1 MRALV
6 YVAPELVE
14 MQERPRPTLRAGE
27 EEIHVEMSGI
37 CGSDMSGFLG
47 HSPRRKAPLTLG
59 HELVG
64 RIRDGR
70 RVVAN
75 PLMSCGKCTQCLS
88 AAQNLCERWRVLGFD
103 GTEGS
108 FAEYVAVP
116 AGQLY
121 KVPDDLPSARAVMA
135 EPLANVVHLFRI
147 AAPPP
152 FFRLAIVGAGA
163 MGALAF
169 LVAQLIGA
177 KDVLTVDVNPE
188 RLSVMKKMGVA
199 DTANASDP
207 TVLRDLCAKG
217 KASFDVVI
225 DASGTAAARQ
235 TSFDL
240 CRPGGQVVLLGMG
253 DQRSEVDFVTSI
265 RKEHCVVMSFAYTP
279 VDFQRALSLIID
291 GKIDLAPW
299 TETLPLEQ
307 GQRAFE
313 KMTRA
318 PGATLKM
325 LLSIG

>member
-14 MQERPRPTLRAGE
+14 MQERPRPVLRAGE
-27 EEIHVEMSGI
+27 EEIRVEMSGL

-47 HSPRRKAPLTLG
+47 HSPRRKPPLTLG

-64 RIRDGR
+64 RLRDGR

-88 AAQNLCERWRVLGFD
+88 GAQNLCERWRLLGFD
-103 GTEGS
+103 GIEGS

-116 AGQLY
+116 SGQLY
-121 KVPDDLPSARAVMA
+121 DVRDDLPSACAVMA
-135 EPLANVVHLFRI
+135 EPLANLVHLFRV
-147 AAPPP
+147 ASPPP
-152 FFRLAIVGAGA
+152 FFRLAIVGSGT

-169 LVAQLIGA
+169 LTSRLIGA
-177 KDVLTVDVNPE
+177 KDVLAIDVNPE
-188 RLSVMKKMGVA
+188 RLGVMKKMGVA
-199 DTANASDP
+199 DAMNASDP
-207 TVLRDLCAKG
+207 MALRDLCANG
-217 KASFDVVI
+217 KANFDVVI

-235 TSFDL
+235 AAFDL

-253 DQRSEVDFVTSI
+253 DQRSELDFVTSI
-265 RKEHCVVMSFAYTP
+265 RKEHRIVMSFAYTP

-291 GKIDLAPW
+291 GKIDLRPW